1 MDTSK
6 AEPIELQGVKD
17 LKEILASEGPCI
29 SAYLPLNSESPGQNT
44 RIDALEWKE
53 LLRGLESTVDQYGA
67 QGRELL
73 RSIADWRTFAPE
85 GGPRGRSLAVF
96 RSPNYFA
103 WTWLDESVPR
113 RAVAGPRFYI
123 RPLLPEVTRGKE
135 FYILALSQKDV
146 RMLRCTSRSSE
157 EVAFAAGVIT
167 NFDAWM
173 NTAKPDHTSDS
184 MATGGPSTGH
194 MKGVMFTT
202 SSDREDKGEYLAHFF
217 RQIDRGVNE
226 TLRGKSAPLILAGVD
241 YEVALYRT
249 VNTHPNVAEE
259 GVRGAPNGLKA
270 GGMHA
275 RALQAMSRADEKRID
290 SLLAEYNHK
299 AGGGASNRLKD
310 IVMAAHDGRVLTLL
324 VSDSLELTG
333 TFNETTHSVRGRE
346 SGTSNDED
354 LMNDAAV
361 QTLLHAGQVYVVPNG
376 KMPNGA
382 PLAAIYRFAVAS
394 AAPGS

>member
-1 MDTSK
+1 MDTLK
-6 AEPIELQGVKD
+6 AEPIELQG
-17 LKEILASEGPCI
+17 LKELKEMLVSEGPCI

-53 LLRGLESTVDQYGA
+53 LFRGIETNVDQYGA
-67 QGRELL
+67 KGRELL
-73 RSIADWRTFAPE
+73 RSIADWKAFAPE

-103 WTWLDESVPR
+103 WTWLGESVPP

-123 RPLLPEVTRGKE
+123 RPLLPDLTRGRE

-146 RMLRCTSRSSE
+146 RMLRCNSRTSE
-157 EVAFAAGVIT
+157 EIAFAPGVIT
-167 NFDAWM
+167 SFDAWM
-173 NTAKPDHTSDS
+173 NTSKPDHTTDS

-194 MKGVMFTT
+194 MKGVIFTT

-226 TLRGKSAPLILAGVD
+226 TLRGKTAPLILAGVD
-241 YEVALYRT
+241 YELALYRI
-249 VNTHPNVAEE
+249 VNTHPNLAEE
-259 GVRGAPNGLKA
+259 CVRGAPNGLKA

-275 RALQAMSRADEKRID
+275 RALEAILRASEKKIEA
-290 SLLAEYNHK
+290 LLAEYNHK

-310 IVMAAHDGRVLTLL
+310 IVKAAHDGRVLTLL

-333 TFNETTHSVRGRE
+333 SFDETTYSVKGRE

-354 LMNDAAV
+354 LINDAAV
-361 QTLLHAGQVYVVPNG
+361 QTILHAGQVYVVPNG

-382 PLAAIYRFAVAS
+382 PLSAIYRFALAS
-394 AAPGS
+394 APGS